1 MCGRA
6 TLTFD
11 ELQELEDF
19 LNAVDSGQMPSLLN
33 NDGGYHNYNAPPTSV
48 LPVCHLSEDGQR
60 TIDPAYWWFM
70 KWPTKDGKPNFKY
83 STFNARADKLQSSN
97 LWKSVISVPVKSP
110 CHSTNSHPSE
120 GLAVNSTVVPCG

>member
-1 MCGRA
+1 
-6 TLTFD
+6 
-11 ELQELEDF
+11 
-19 LNAVDSGQMPSLLN
+19 
-33 NDGGYHNYNAPPTSV
+33 
-48 LPVCHLSEDGQR
+48 
-60 TIDPAYWWFM
+60 M

-120 GLAVNSTVVPCG
+120 GLAVNSTVVPCGQSVVFAGTTLSLTDPSPSVFAESDYSLFINIAVTSVSELIVMLAGLELPVWSPCHLSISHIS